1 MMILYNKLDLTLA
14 GYTCYYFSYDC
25 VSCYPIDL
33 TDTELHTLVKS
44 HVKINLGG
52 RSVLKVNKSEGGDLF
67 WTHNGNLIEVNQD
80 SHYTFVDTEGSS
92 GTGVE
97 IFDATAEQGGLYEV
111 VLMEGGC
118 EVRNIIDVQVQ
129 GKYRQKITS

>member
-1 MMILYNKLDLTLA
+1 
-14 GYTCYYFSYDC
+14 
-25 VSCYPIDL
+25 
-33 TDTELHTLVKS
+33 
-44 HVKINLGG
+44 
-52 RSVLKVNKSEGGDLF
+52 
-67 WTHNGNLIEVNQD
+67 
-80 SHYTFVDTEGSS
+80 VDTEGSS

-129 GKYRQKITS
+129 GEYRQKITKSVHVVL